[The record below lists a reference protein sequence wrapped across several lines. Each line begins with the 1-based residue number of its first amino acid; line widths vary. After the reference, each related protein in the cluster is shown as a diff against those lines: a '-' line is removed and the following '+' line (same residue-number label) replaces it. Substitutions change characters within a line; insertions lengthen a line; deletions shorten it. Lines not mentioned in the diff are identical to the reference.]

1 MGTND
6 ELMRLPCDNIG
17 EFIDEK
23 KTFYTIVGNSGLKKS
38 DKVLLY
44 RGDLTYELNV
54 RYIHRIRGNDVLALA
69 TW

>member
-6 ELMRLPCDNIG
+6 DLKRLPCDNIG
-17 EFIDEK
+17 EFIDGK

-44 RGDLTYELNV
+44 SGDFTYELNV
-54 RYIHRIRGNDVLALA
+54 RYIHKIRGNDVLALVK
-69 TW
+69 W

>member
-17 EFIDEK
+17 EFIDDK
-23 KTFYTIVGNSGLKKS
+23 KIFYTINGNSGLKKD

-54 RYIHRIRGNDVLALA
+54 RYIHKVRGNDVLALVK
-69 TW
+69 W

>member
-1 MGTND
+1 MGTNGG
-6 ELMRLPCDNIG
+6 LMRLPCDNIG
-17 EFIDEK
+17 EFIDK
-23 KTFYTIVGNSGLKKS
+23 KKIFYTIYGNSGLKKD

-54 RYIHRIRGNDVLALA
+54 RYIHKIRGNDVLALA

>member
-17 EFIDEK
+17 EFIDGK
-23 KTFYTIVGNSGLKKS
+23 KIFYTIYGNSGLKKD

-44 RGDLTYELNV
+44 NGDFTYEFNV
-54 RYIHRIRGNDVLALA
+54 RYIHKVSGNDELVLVK
-69 TW
+69 W

>member
-6 ELMRLPCDNIG
+6 GLMRLPCDNIG

-44 RGDLTYELNV
+44 RGDLTHEFNV
-54 RYIHRIRGNDVLALA
+54 RYIHRVRGNDVLALA